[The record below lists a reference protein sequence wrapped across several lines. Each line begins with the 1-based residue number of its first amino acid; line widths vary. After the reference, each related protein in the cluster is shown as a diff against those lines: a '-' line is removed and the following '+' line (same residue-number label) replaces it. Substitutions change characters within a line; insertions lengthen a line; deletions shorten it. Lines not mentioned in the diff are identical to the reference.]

1 MKENFQIHIWLGLLL
16 CLLGMSCSDDTPA
29 KGDDPGNGNTE
40 LEVNEWIE
48 SVMRSDYLW
57 NNDIPAQNKLDF
69 SADPQTFFRS
79 MLSLK
84 DGKTRNGKHLY
95 YYSYMEKNKD
105 YKARTSIDA
114 DDTVSIRPR
123 ACFFP
128 LFSFLPL
135 WLHYNLNPL
144 CVQY

>member
-57 NNDIPAQNKLDF
+57 NNDIFLLKISWISLLIPKHSLD
-69 SADPQTFFRS
+69 
-79 MLSLK
+79 
-84 DGKTRNGKHLY
+84 
-95 YYSYMEKNKD
+95 
-105 YKARTSIDA
+105 
-114 DDTVSIRPR
+114 
-123 ACFFP
+123 
-128 LFSFLPL
+128 
-135 WLHYNLNPL
+135 L
-144 CVQY
+144 CSV

>member
-1 MKENFQIHIWLGLLL
+1 MCIRDSVCTACIAGEVPRTIIAGKYAEAEEALSLIHI
-16 CLLGMSCSDDTPA
+16 SDDTPA

-57 NNDIPAQNKLDF
+57 NNDIPAQNKLDL
-69 SADPQTFFRS
+69 SADPQTFIRS

-95 YYSYMEKNKD
+95 YYSYID
-105 YKARTSIDA
+105 VYKRQ
-114 DDTVSIRPR
+114 VPM
-123 ACFFP
+123 
-128 LFSFLPL
+128 LFSAETLK
-135 WLHYNLNPL
+135 
-144 CVQY
+144 QG

>member
-57 NNDIPAQNKLDF
+57 
-69 SADPQTFFRS
+69 
-79 MLSLK
+79 
-84 DGKTRNGKHLY
+84 
-95 YYSYMEKNKD
+95 
-105 YKARTSIDA
+105 
-114 DDTVSIRPR
+114 VSIRPR
-123 ACFFP
+123 ACFSPSYNKVKSQTCFV
-128 LFSFLPL
+128 
-135 WLHYNLNPL
+135 WLLTL
-144 CVQY
+144 L

>member
-1 MKENFQIHIWLGLLL
+1 
-16 CLLGMSCSDDTPA
+16 MSCSDDTPA

-84 DGKTRNGKHLY
+84 DGKTRNG
-95 YYSYMEKNKD
+95 
-105 YKARTSIDA
+105 SIFIIILIWRRIKIIS
-114 DDTVSIRPR
+114 TYQ
-123 ACFFP
+123 
-128 LFSFLPL
+128 
-135 WLHYNLNPL
+135 H
-144 CVQY
+144 

>member
-69 SADPQTFFRS
+69 SADPQTFYAQFERWKDEKRKA
-79 MLSLK
+79 SLLLF
-84 DGKTRNGKHLY
+84 LY
-95 YYSYMEKNKD
+95 GEE
-105 YKARTSIDA
+105 
-114 DDTVSIRPR
+114 
-123 ACFFP
+123 
-128 LFSFLPL
+128 
-135 WLHYNLNPL
+135 
-144 CVQY
+144 

>member
-57 NNDIPAQNKLDF
+57 NNDIPAQINWI
-69 SADPQTFFRS
+69 
-79 MLSLK
+79 SLLIP
-84 DGKTRNGKHLY
+84 KH
-95 YYSYMEKNKD
+95 
-105 YKARTSIDA
+105 
-114 DDTVSIRPR
+114 
-123 ACFFP
+123 
-128 LFSFLPL
+128 FLA
-135 WLHYNLNPL
+135 L
-144 CVQY
+144 CSV

>member
-48 SVMRSDYLW
+48 
-57 NNDIPAQNKLDF
+57 
-69 SADPQTFFRS
+69 
-79 MLSLK
+79 
-84 DGKTRNGKHLY
+84 
-95 YYSYMEKNKD
+95 
-105 YKARTSIDA
+105 
-114 DDTVSIRPR
+114 VSIRPR

>member
-57 NNDIPAQNKLDF
+57 NNDIPAQNISWISLLIPKHSLD
-69 SADPQTFFRS
+69 
-79 MLSLK
+79 
-84 DGKTRNGKHLY
+84 
-95 YYSYMEKNKD
+95 
-105 YKARTSIDA
+105 
-114 DDTVSIRPR
+114 
-123 ACFFP
+123 
-128 LFSFLPL
+128 
-135 WLHYNLNPL
+135 L
-144 CVQY
+144 CSV

>member
-57 NNDIPAQNKLDF
+57 NNDIPAQDINWISLLIPKHSLD
-69 SADPQTFFRS
+69 
-79 MLSLK
+79 
-84 DGKTRNGKHLY
+84 
-95 YYSYMEKNKD
+95 
-105 YKARTSIDA
+105 
-114 DDTVSIRPR
+114 
-123 ACFFP
+123 
-128 LFSFLPL
+128 
-135 WLHYNLNPL
+135 L
-144 CVQY
+144 CSV

>member
-57 NNDIPAQNKLDF
+57 NNDIPAVSTQFRAYPFERALF
-69 SADPQTFFRS
+69 SALNRV
-79 MLSLK
+79 LLK
-84 DGKTRNGKHLY
+84 N
-95 YYSYMEKNKD
+95 
-105 YKARTSIDA
+105 
-114 DDTVSIRPR
+114 
-123 ACFFP
+123 
-128 LFSFLPL
+128 
-135 WLHYNLNPL
+135 
-144 CVQY
+144 

>member
-57 NNDIPAQNKLDF
+57 NNDMLKISWISLLIPKHSLD
-69 SADPQTFFRS
+69 
-79 MLSLK
+79 
-84 DGKTRNGKHLY
+84 
-95 YYSYMEKNKD
+95 
-105 YKARTSIDA
+105 
-114 DDTVSIRPR
+114 
-123 ACFFP
+123 
-128 LFSFLPL
+128 
-135 WLHYNLNPL
+135 L
-144 CVQY
+144 CSV

>member
-57 NNDIPAQNKLDF
+57 NNDILLKISWISLLIPKHSLD
-69 SADPQTFFRS
+69 
-79 MLSLK
+79 
-84 DGKTRNGKHLY
+84 
-95 YYSYMEKNKD
+95 
-105 YKARTSIDA
+105 
-114 DDTVSIRPR
+114 
-123 ACFFP
+123 
-128 LFSFLPL
+128 
-135 WLHYNLNPL
+135 L
-144 CVQY
+144 CSV

>member
-69 SADPQTFFRS
+69 SADP
-79 MLSLK
+79 
-84 DGKTRNGKHLY
+84 
-95 YYSYMEKNKD
+95 
-105 YKARTSIDA
+105 
-114 DDTVSIRPR
+114 IRD
-123 ACFFP
+123 
-128 LFSFLPL
+128 
-135 WLHYNLNPL
+135 NPIPMIF
-144 CVQY
+144 VWKRKERQVT